1 MASSQLAAATPV
13 AHSHFIVLLFILMTI
28 IQLFMGV
35 LSQMVNCTGQ
45 TNPTDGMFYW
55 LKFEFVCN
63 SE

>member
-13 AHSHFIVLLFILMTI
+13 VTPIVHSHFIVLLFGLMTI

-45 TNPTDGMFYW
+45 TNPADGM
-55 LKFEFVCN
+55 LC
-63 SE
+63 